1 MNHFFK
7 AWQKDLPA
15 SIVVFFVA
23 LPLCIGLGLAST
35 SVSGIPGLPSP
46 FAGILA
52 GIIGGIIVGAISGS
66 SKGVSGPAAG
76 LITIVIGGITVLGS
90 YQGFLL
96 AVVLA
101 GIIQLIAGFL
111 RFGIIANY
119 FPSAVIKGMLASI
132 GIILILKQMPH
143 LIGFDADF
151 IGDEAFIQKD
161 GHNTLTELFYA
172 IQNSNVGALIIG
184 LISLALF
191 IVLDL
196 SYVKKIRFFS
206 LIPGSLLVVVFAII
220 INQLFLTFSPSIAI
234 KSSHLVKLP
243 ILNTPSDLLNHFV
256 HPDLS
261 FLRNV
266 NCYIIAFTLAIVGSL
281 ETLLGAEATDKLD
294 NERMIT
300 PTNRE
305 LKAQGIG
312 NILSGLIGGLPITQV
327 VVRSSAN
334 ISGGAKSKLSTIL
347 HGFWLLLAV
356 LFVAKW
362 LNLIP
367 LSILAALLVFVGY
380 KLTKINLFR
389 EQFKN
394 GFDQFI
400 PFVSTILGVL
410 FTDLLIGIAVGIVV
424 SMFFLLRKNL
434 KNDYRKELNDGVI
447 ILYFSEEVSF
457 LNKASIKTE
466 LNDIP
471 SNYALKIDGTACK
484 NIDFDVLELM
494 REFMLHKAP
503 LKNISVELINIK
515 IE

>member
-46 FAGILA
+46 FSGILA
-52 GIIGGIIVGAISGS
+52 GIIGGIIVGALSGS

-111 RFGIIANY
+111 RFGLIANY

-191 IVLDL
+191 IVFDL
-196 SYVKKIRFFS
+196 SYVKNIRFFS
-206 LIPGSLLVVVFAII
+206 LIPGSLLVVVFAIS
-220 INQLFLTFSPSIAI
+220 INQLFLTISPSIAI
-234 KSSHLVKLP
+234 QASHLVKLP
-243 ILNTPSDLLNHFV
+243 ILNTPFDLFNHFV

-261 FLRNV
+261 FLKNV
-266 NCYIIAFTLAIVGSL
+266 DCYIIAFTLAIVGSL
-281 ETLLGAEATDKLD
+281 ETLLCAEATDKLD
-294 NERMIT
+294 SERMIT

-356 LFVAKW
+356 LFAAKW

-367 LSILAALLVFVGY
+367 LSVLAALLVFVGY

-389 EQFKN
+389 EQYKN
-394 GFDQFI
+394 GLDQFI

-410 FTDLLIGIAVGIVV
+410 FTDLLIGIAIGIFV
-424 SMFFLLRKNL
+424 SMLFLLRKNL
-434 KNDYRKELNDGVI
+434 KNDYRKEINDGVI
-447 ILYFSEEVSF
+447 VLYLSEQVSF
-457 LNKASIKTE
+457 LNKASIKAE

-484 NIDFDVLELM
+484 NIDFDVIELM

-503 LKNISVELINIK
+503 QKNISVELINIK
-515 IE
+515 I